1 MVRDTALYDALDL
14 DPSCSAADIK
24 KAYRKLAMQHH
35 PDKNSDAPPDR
46 FQAIQG
52 AYEVLSDEKQREQ
65 YDRFGAAKPG
75 QGGGGG
81 GFSSFF
87 DDDDEEGVDM
97 DDFFASMFGG
107 GGFGGPPPGFA
118 GQQQQRREQKK
129 RGDDQVIE
137 LEVTL
142 EECYTGKERKFE
154 LEKNVICST
163 CKGSGCKPKAK
174 PRPCTGCRGQ
184 GIRMEEF
191 MPMPGFITRRQV
203 ECSDC
208 SGRGE
213 TVRAQDRCK
222 RCAGKRVVTGKKRVN
237 AYIERGAQHGDRIVL
252 RGEGEQLPGQEQAGD
267 VCLILNVKEH
277 RAFALA
283 GTKGLDLQ
291 AEITLTLSEA
301 LLGFDRLVLTHLDG
315 RGLRVSQ
322 PAPGKKGFRVF
333 KTGDIVRV
341 KGEGFPRRKSDLK
354 GDLLL
359 KITVEMPTSEAMVKL
374 TEVRR
379 ATLADALPPKRPD
392 VDNPEITDEVE
403 LVPMTKSSWTS
414 STDSGSHGRKRPV
427 ELDEEESS
435 EEDIRARHGP
445 GGCHQQ

>member
-1 MVRDTALYDALDL
+1 
-14 DPSCSAADIK
+14 
-24 KAYRKLAMQHH
+24 
-35 PDKNSDAPPDR
+35 
-46 FQAIQG
+46 
-52 AYEVLSDEKQREQ
+52 
-65 YDRFGAAKPG
+65 
-75 QGGGGG
+75 
-81 GFSSFF
+81 
-87 DDDDEEGVDM
+87 
-97 DDFFASMFGG
+97 
-107 GGFGGPPPGFA
+107 
-118 GQQQQRREQKK
+118 
-129 RGDDQVIE
+129 
-137 LEVTL
+137 
-142 EECYTGKERKFE
+142 
-154 LEKNVICST
+154 
-163 CKGSGCKPKAK
+163 
-174 PRPCTGCRGQ
+174 
-184 GIRMEEF
+184 
-191 MPMPGFITRRQV
+191 MPGFITRRQV

-301 LLGFDRLVLTHLDG
+301 LLGFDRLLLTHLDG

-333 KTGDIVRV
+333 KTGDIVRI

-359 KITVEMPTSEAMVKL
+359 RVTVEMPTSETMVKL
-374 TEVRR
+374 TEAHRVVG
-379 ATLADALPPKRPD
+379 ALAL
-392 VDNPEITDEVE
+392 
-403 LVPMTKSSWTS
+403 L
-414 STDSGSHGRKRPV
+414 
-427 ELDEEESS
+427 
-435 EEDIRARHGP
+435 
-445 GGCHQQ
+445 Q

>member
-1 MVRDTALYDALDL
+1 
-14 DPSCSAADIK
+14 
-24 KAYRKLAMQHH
+24 
-35 PDKNSDAPPDR
+35 
-46 FQAIQG
+46 
-52 AYEVLSDEKQREQ
+52 
-65 YDRFGAAKPG
+65 
-75 QGGGGG
+75 
-81 GFSSFF
+81 
-87 DDDDEEGVDM
+87 
-97 DDFFASMFGG
+97 
-107 GGFGGPPPGFA
+107 
-118 GQQQQRREQKK
+118 
-129 RGDDQVIE
+129 
-137 LEVTL
+137 
-142 EECYTGKERKFE
+142 
-154 LEKNVICST
+154 
-163 CKGSGCKPKAK
+163 
-174 PRPCTGCRGQ
+174 
-184 GIRMEEF
+184 
-191 MPMPGFITRRQV
+191 MPGFITRRQV

-301 LLGFDRLVLTHLDG
+301 LLGFDRLLLTHLDG

-322 PAPGKKGFRVF
+322 PAPGKKGYRVF
-333 KTGDIVRV
+333 KTGDIVRI

-374 TEVRR
+374 TQAQRIVSDDWHS
-379 ATLADALPPKRPD
+379 AA
-392 VDNPEITDEVE
+392 VQ
-403 LVPMTKSSWTS
+403 
-414 STDSGSHGRKRPV
+414 HGI
-427 ELDEEESS
+427 D
-435 EEDIRARHGP
+435 
-445 GGCHQQ
+445 

>member
-1 MVRDTALYDALDL
+1 
-14 DPSCSAADIK
+14 
-24 KAYRKLAMQHH
+24 
-35 PDKNSDAPPDR
+35 
-46 FQAIQG
+46 
-52 AYEVLSDEKQREQ
+52 
-65 YDRFGAAKPG
+65 
-75 QGGGGG
+75 
-81 GFSSFF
+81 
-87 DDDDEEGVDM
+87 
-97 DDFFASMFGG
+97 
-107 GGFGGPPPGFA
+107 
-118 GQQQQRREQKK
+118 
-129 RGDDQVIE
+129 
-137 LEVTL
+137 
-142 EECYTGKERKFE
+142 
-154 LEKNVICST
+154 
-163 CKGSGCKPKAK
+163 
-174 PRPCTGCRGQ
+174 
-184 GIRMEEF
+184 
-191 MPMPGFITRRQV
+191 MPGFITPRQV

-213 TVRAQDRCK
+213 TVRSQDRCK

-277 RAFALA
+277 RAFTLA

-301 LLGFDRLVLTHLDG
+301 LLGFDRLLLTHLDG

-322 PAPGKKGFRVF
+322 PTPGKKGFRVF

-379 ATLADALPPKRPD
+379 AVSIINASA
-392 VDNPEITDEVE
+392 VAV
-403 LVPMTKSSWTS
+403 
-414 STDSGSHGRKRPV
+414 
-427 ELDEEESS
+427 
-435 EEDIRARHGP
+435 A
-445 GGCHQQ
+445 